1 MFRQRIAYTALSLF
15 VLCAFLFGPLL
26 HNAIPHSHGADHHG
40 APAAMWND
48 MHGSLRHED
57 KQLLATVELIL
68 ATFIALLAFVA
79 VSSQRIRLS
88 ATVPTVRARQE
99 SLHTGR
105 EQYRRF
111 G

>member
-1 MFRQRIAYTALSLF
+1 MFRPRTATIILGIA
-15 VLCAFLFGPLL
+15 VLCAFLLGPLL

-40 APAAMWND
+40 APSVMWGD
-48 MHGSLRHED
+48 MHSSLRHED

-79 VSSQRIRLS
+79 VSSQRISLS
-88 ATVPTVRARQE
+88 ATVPAVRARQE